1 MTRTFIIGDI
11 HGGLRALNQLIEKI
25 NPTENDKFI
34 FLGDYVDGW
43 SESAQVISYL
53 MELEKKHI
61 CIFIK
66 GNHDDYCA
74 NWMKT
79 KIEFAP
85 WIIQSGGQSTVDSY
99 IDFTEEQKLVHL
111 NFIERMKLYHI
122 DETNNLF
129 IHAGFS
135 SMHGPSY
142 ERYETNY
149 YWDRS
154 LWEMAVAMDTAIPID
169 SPRYPQR
176 LKKFNQIFIGHTPTI
191 DYGVTEPMQ
200 VANLWNVDTGA
211 GFKGKLSAVELE
223 SKRIWQSDKVMD
235 LYPDEKGRN

>member
-11 HGGLRALNQLIEKI
+11 HGGLRALSQLIEKI
-25 NPTENDKFI
+25 NPSENDKFI

-53 MELEKKHI
+53 IELEKKYD

-85 WIIQSGGQSTVDSY
+85 WMTQGGQATVDSY
-99 IDFTEEQKLVHL
+99 KDFTDAELVSHL

-154 LWEMAVAMDTAIPID
+154 LWEMAVAMDTAIPLD

-176 LKKFNQIFIGHTPTI
+176 LKKFNEIYIGHTPTI

>member
-25 NPTENDKFI
+25 NPSENDKFI

-53 MELEKKHI
+53 MELEKKHN

-85 WIIQSGGQSTVDSY
+85 WMTQGGQATVDSY
-99 IDFTEEQKLVHL
+99 KDFTEEQKLVHL
-111 NFIERMKLYHI
+111 NFIERMKLYYV
-122 DETNNLF
+122 DESNNLF

-149 YWDRS
+149 YWDRT
-154 LWEMAVAMDTAIPID
+154 LWEMAVAMDTAIPLD

-176 LKKFNQIFIGHTPTI
+176 LKKFNEIYIGHTPTI